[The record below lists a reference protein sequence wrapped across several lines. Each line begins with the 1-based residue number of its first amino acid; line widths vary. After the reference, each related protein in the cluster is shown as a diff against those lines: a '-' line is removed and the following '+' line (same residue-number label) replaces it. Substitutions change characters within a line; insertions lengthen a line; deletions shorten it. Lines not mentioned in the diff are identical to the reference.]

1 MKEADEMTNL
11 ANALNFDFTD
21 IEYVE
26 ENKNK
31 ISVEEDNENDF
42 ENLEGVDIEVLRRKL
57 EDTLTLFDD
66 SDDTPE

>member
-21 IEYVE
+21 IEYIE

-42 ENLEGVDIEVLRRKL
+42 ENLGGTDIEELRRQF
-57 EDTLTLFDD
+57 EDSLTLFDD
-66 SDDTPE
+66 SDDTQE